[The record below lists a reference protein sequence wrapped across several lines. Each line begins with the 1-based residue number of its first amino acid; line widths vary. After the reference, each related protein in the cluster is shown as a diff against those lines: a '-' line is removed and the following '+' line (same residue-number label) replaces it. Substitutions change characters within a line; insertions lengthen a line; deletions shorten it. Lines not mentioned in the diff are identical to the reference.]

1 MKNIKLN
8 SKKLFVILLS
18 GFIII
23 TSSGCNN
30 KKELIDY
37 NSNNGYTVE
46 NNVERETNN
55 KLTTTH
61 NTSSKT
67 DRKETTSKK
76 DKTTNT
82 ANNTETKTTTNS
94 SENDETKTTVEY
106 TDNSETTTIKEEF
119 TADDKEVVA
128 YFNELKTNVQE
139 TLNSETSEEVKDKV
153 KGTFITVV
161 DFIFYEGEIKGIKFD
176 DLTEGAKQ
184 NILET
189 ATTVDN
195 MIMSKFPN
203 YKEEISSTVTN
214 AYNKASELIKKGAN
228 NVSEFSKEKLGE
240 ENYNAIIEA
249 KDELVYYTKNAIEV
263 VGEFA
268 GTVWDKGKEKVKNWY
283 ENFKNN

>member
-30 KKELIDY
+30 KKETADY
-37 NSNNGYTVE
+37 NLNDSYTVE
-46 NNVERETNN
+46 NNIEKKTNN
-55 KLTTTH
+55 NLTTTH

-67 DRKETTSKK
+67 DRKETTTQK
-76 DKTTNT
+76 DKTNNT
-82 ANNTETKTTTNS
+82 ANNIETKITTS
-94 SENDETKTTVEY
+94 ASENDETKTTVES

-119 TADDKEVVA
+119 TADDKVVIT
-128 YFNELKTNVQE
+128 YFNELKE
-139 TLNSETSEEVKDKV
+139 DIEEILNSEASQEIKDKV

-240 ENYNAIIEA
+240 DNYNAIIEA